1 MPRKEEAEGEG
12 ENEQEVDGRG
22 GGAHAADRGDE
33 GDEADLEGEEQLAPD
48 DAGMMGDLGDPTAGR
63 VRGCYYANNGA
74 DARLTNEDPSKL
86 SVVVTMLKRAQGLAG
101 IGLEKGEEGAEGE
114 ADIEEPVSSRPN
126 CTGKAYLS
134 VDGSPGRLAYR
145 EQARL
150 LSVGD
155 HSLANVSVHCGS
167 LHVENKVWGSIGI
180 LLRSAFLEDVFE
192 GIRDTSP
199 QLSWVLSPSDPNE
212 ARDEC
217 RRCPPP
223 LATSTA
229 LSHSGDPN
237 ICTC

>member
-1 MPRKEEAEGEG
+1 MPQTEAMR
-12 ENEQEVDGRG
+12 VTRLTLK
-22 GGAHAADRGDE
+22 A
-33 GDEADLEGEEQLAPD
+33 EQLAPD

-101 IGLEKGEEGAEGE
+101 IGLKKGEEGAEGE

-167 LHVENKVWGSIGI
+167 LHVENKV
-180 LLRSAFLEDVFE
+180 
-192 GIRDTSP
+192 
-199 QLSWVLSPSDPNE
+199 
-212 ARDEC
+212 
-217 RRCPPP
+217 
-223 LATSTA
+223 
-229 LSHSGDPN
+229 
-237 ICTC
+237 

>member
-1 MPRKEEAEGEG
+1 MALVLVATMPRKGASKRTRPRRPRSRARTSKRSMAGAEAHMP
-12 ENEQEVDGRG
+12 QT
-22 GGAHAADRGDE
+22 
-33 GDEADLEGEEQLAPD
+33 EAMRVTRLTLKAEQLAPD

-86 SVVVTMLKRAQGLAG
+86 SVVVTMLKQAQGLAG
-101 IGLEKGEEGAEGE
+101 IGLEKGEEGVEGE

-167 LHVENKVWGSIGI
+167 LHVENKV
-180 LLRSAFLEDVFE
+180 
-192 GIRDTSP
+192 
-199 QLSWVLSPSDPNE
+199 
-212 ARDEC
+212 
-217 RRCPPP
+217 
-223 LATSTA
+223 
-229 LSHSGDPN
+229 
-237 ICTC
+237 